1 MVAMPMRAL
10 LVTLLSVCAG
20 AHGSHGPG
28 APALAEVVGE
38 LRKSFPGS
46 FKVEKA
52 VSPTVQ
58 YCPDNTC
65 EAFSTTKGA
74 SAEELTDFAFLFL
87 YYFSDYYE
95 LEPWRSREE
104 PKMLAA
110 RILAKRRS
118 KACAPG
124 GGKESARCVLR
135 EMARKKGVRVEFVRY
150 DEGARHVVPKAL
162 P

>member
-1 MVAMPMRAL
+1 MVAMPMRVL
-10 LVTLLSVCAG
+10 LVTLLNVFAC

-28 APALAEVVGE
+28 APASAEGVRE
-38 LRKSFPGS
+38 FQESLPGS
-46 FKVEKA
+46 FEVEKGA
-52 VSPTVQ
+52 SPTVQ

-87 YYFSDYYE
+87 YYFSDYHE
-95 LEPWRSREE
+95 LGPWRSREE
-104 PKMLAA
+104 PGVLAA
-110 RILAKRRS
+110 RILAKHHT

-135 EMARKKGVRVEFVRY
+135 EMA
-150 DEGARHVVPKAL
+150 
-162 P
+162 